1 MPSRG
6 ISHHDFRDHGKQ
18 MKSRIPCSG
27 TVACT
32 VSSLPWGRE
41 HSRLA
46 LEISQGSEQVAH
58 RTERREEGRVGDSGG
73 GSSVGLAGMD
83 P

>member
-6 ISHHDFRDHGKQ
+6 ISRNDFRDHAKQ
-18 MKSRIPCSG
+18 RKSRIPRSG
-27 TVACT
+27 IIACT

-46 LEISQGSEQVAH
+46 LGISQGSEQVAH
-58 RTERREEGRVGDSGG
+58 RTEHTEDGRVGDTGS
-73 GSSVGLAGMD
+73 GSSVGLAGTD